1 MSTTDIKLV
10 IKMEPVKY
18 IEFEDNISIEA
29 HKLIREL
36 TEMRDADWSEFHLNS
51 EYDNALYKWIKFNA
65 KDVINYE
72 TNMGC
77 NTMRIYWVYS
87 NISVIDALI
96 DKIYD
101 LAFSEE

>member
-18 IEFEDNISIEA
+18 IEFENNVRIEV

-36 TEMRDADWSEFHLNS
+36 TEMRDADWSEFHLNK
-51 EYDNALYKWIKFNA
+51 EHDNALYKWIKSNA
-65 KDVINYE
+65 QDVIKSE
-72 TNMGC
+72 TDMGYSI
-77 NTMRIYWVYS
+77 MRIYWVYS
-87 NISVIDALI
+87 NISVFDTLI

-101 LAFSEE
+101 LAFDGE

>member
-10 IKMEPVKY
+10 IKMEPIKY
-18 IEFEDNISIEA
+18 IEFENNVCIEA
-29 HKLIREL
+29 HKLVQEL
-36 TEMRDADWSEFHLNS
+36 TEMRDADWSEFHLNA
-51 EYDNALYKWIKFNA
+51 EYDNALYKWLKSNVQ
-65 KDVINYE
+65 DVIDYE
-72 TNMGC
+72 IDMGYS
-77 NTMRIYWVYS
+77 TMRIYWVYS